1 MVSSAATPR
10 LDGGHSVDAHLSAVR
25 PGSPRAAPLPLREDQ
40 LDDWLTKYAGQSERK
55 NNVRTTL
62 LLDEQQAR
70 VAGYY
75 SMRTFELAA
84 ADAVAATG
92 RSRRYP
98 VPAMLIAR
106 LAVDRDYQGR
116 GTGRLLLFDALQK
129 LATAADDFG
138 FEMVVVH
145 ALHEDAAC
153 FYLKHGFQRFLDHE
167 LSLFVTTKDL
177 RATFSAARSD

>member
-1 MVSSAATPR
+1 MLISRPFDPAALKLHPFSCGEDE
-10 LDGGHSVDAHLSAVR
+10 LD
-25 PGSPRAAPLPLREDQ
+25 E
-40 LDDWLTKYAGQSERK
+40 WLIKYAGQSERK
-55 NNVRTTL
+55 DNVRTTL
-62 LLDEQQAR
+62 LLDER
-70 VAGYY
+70 MGRIAGYY

-84 ADAVAATG
+84 ADAIAATG

-129 LATAADDFG
+129 LAAAADDIG

-153 FYLKHGFQRFLDHE
+153 FYLKHGFQRFLDQE
-167 LSLFVTTKDL
+167 LSLFMTTKDL
-177 RATFSAARSD
+177 RATFAASRSD

>member
-1 MVSSAATPR
+1 MLISRPFDPAALKLHPFR
-10 LDGGHSVDAHLSAVR
+10 CGEDELD
-25 PGSPRAAPLPLREDQ
+25 E
-40 LDDWLTKYAGQSERK
+40 WLTKCAGQSERRD
-55 NNVRTTL
+55 NVRTTL
-62 LLDEQQAR
+62 LLDEQEGR
-70 VAGYY
+70 IAGYY

-92 RSRRYP
+92 RSHRYP

-129 LATAADDFG
+129 LAAAADDIG

-153 FYLKHGFQRFLDHE
+153 FYLRHGFRRFLDHD
-167 LSLFVTTKDL
+167 LSLFITTKSL
-177 RATFSAARSD
+177 RATFAASRPD